1 MATQR
6 PRARTV
12 KRYGWIPDLPDARD
26 HLFAAPPEV
35 LSTLPAAVDLAP
47 KCPPVYDQGE
57 LGSCTGNA
65 IAAAIQYD
73 RIRQDQPLGRELVP
87 SRLFIYYNERVIEG
101 TVGTDSGAQIRDGV
115 KSVAKLGA
123 CFETGA
129 HPWPYRIAEF
139 AEEPPAG
146 CYAAAAKHQI
156 VQYSSVVPIL
166 SQLKGC
172 LAAGFPFV
180 FGFTVYESF
189 ESPEVA
195 KTGLVPMPSASEH
208 VLGGHAVLGVGYDDK
223 TQTFTVRNS
232 WSEKWGQKGY
242 CKMPYAYLTN
252 NHLARD
258 FWTLRMVE
266 S

>member
-6 PRARTV
+6 PTVRKV

-35 LSTLPAAVDLAP
+35 LAKLPAAVDLAP

-65 IAAAIQYD
+65 IAAAIQFD

-101 TVGTDSGAQIRDGV
+101 TAGSDSGAQIRDGV

-129 HPWPYRIAEF
+129 HPWPYRIAQFTEK
-139 AEEPPAG
+139 PSAG

-166 SQLKGC
+166 AQLKGC

-189 ESPEVA
+189 ESAEVA
-195 KTGLVPMPSASEH
+195 KSGLVPMPSPREH

-223 TQTFTVRNS
+223 TQSFMVRNS
-232 WSEKWGQKGY
+232 WSEKWGRGGY
-242 CKMPYAYLTN
+242 CRMPYAYLTSS
-252 NHLARD
+252 HLARD